1 MNVVRAAFKFY
12 YTPPPSTHIISA
24 IFLLWLFSSHHGKS
38 VGDILVQRLCDI
50 CRSVSYAPTSLCRPW
65 RPPFDVLTGA
75 VAGPRL
81 FLSTSKGV
89 FITYAELYVFGNP
102 QPGRGFSFNQK
113 KPGREGTG
121 SFSQARCLQ
130 VMHRRVP
137 LQVSDAPPFSLQRN
151 PVSLCNGVIRLYG
164 GRLLLQEKRMTT
176 TSRPSSSPQ
185 ALRFPILRPAFS
197 CMAGSIRAHAS
208 WTAPAPLV
216 PSVSRR
222 KRIRADTSPSSQI
235 FCLRRS
241 EKPLTYFFR
250 RTDGSYPYSCTHPY
264 PRHKRNRRYW

>member
-1 MNVVRAAFKFY
+1 MYLSRLFAF
-12 YTPPPSTHIISA
+12 SA
-24 IFLLWLFSSHHGKS
+24 LLFRLLF
-38 VGDILVQRLCDI
+38 LVQR
-50 CRSVSYAPTSLCRPW
+50 SLCVSCGKRCQTSRPDSSGSN
-65 RPPFDVLTGA
+65 RECCCHACGH
-75 VAGPRL
+75 AGPAAFPPRRTASGIASHAGSPSLSKAPPSSGKSPAERRL
-81 FLSTSKGV
+81 RRHRLCRRGVSTQQ
-89 FITYAELYVFGNP
+89 T
-102 QPGRGFSFNQK
+102 K

-216 PSVSRR
+216 PSVFRR
-222 KRIRADTSPSSQI
+222 KRIRADTSSSSQI
-235 FCLRRS
+235 LCLRRS

>member
-1 MNVVRAAFKFY
+1 MLLPCLRTCRPCRIPAPEHGIRHCFPRRFSQLVEGA
-12 YTPPPSTHIISA
+12 PPPPEKVRQNAGSGGTGCAGEASPLSRQKSPAGKARALFRRHAVYRSCTA
-24 IFLLWLFSSHHGKS
+24 GFLCGY
-38 VGDILVQRLCDI
+38 RL
-50 CRSVSYAPTSLCRPW
+50 
-65 RPPFDVLTGA
+65 
-75 VAGPRL
+75 RL
-81 FLSTSKGV
+81 FPCKG
-89 FITYAELYVFGNP
+89 TPASLY
-102 QPGRGFSFNQK
+102 
-113 KPGREGTG
+113 
-121 SFSQARCLQ
+121 
-130 VMHRRVP
+130 
-137 LQVSDAPPFSLQRN
+137 
-151 PVSLCNGVIRLYG
+151 NGVIRLYG

>member
-1 MNVVRAAFKFY
+1 MSTCAQKKRPRKAVSSCRIPAPEHGIRHCFPRRFSQLVEGA
-12 YTPPPSTHIISA
+12 PSS
-24 IFLLWLFSSHHGKS
+24 GKS
-38 VGDILVQRLCDI
+38 PAERRLRRHRLC
-50 CRSVSYAPTSLCRPW
+50 RRGVSTQQ
-65 RPPFDVLTGA
+65 T
-75 VAGPRL
+75 
-81 FLSTSKGV
+81 
-89 FITYAELYVFGNP
+89 
-102 QPGRGFSFNQK
+102 K